1 MTMLTVRRLPYP
13 PVSPVCFLPSNATN
27 CRVSHLCTPSREV
40 GDKSSVTPAD
50 PPTDRRQNAPPAFTS
65 SFASNNPM
73 EVDGTFTSVTPPA
86 ATVAA
91 ASAEGAK
98 ERAREGDRKS
108 GKTSSAMDGTQ
119 AGGGRGIQIGRLR
132 LMTTLRWVAKSV
144 YLAIRGQNKHLNF
157 FNFHTWM
164 LRIATRQ
171 EESWRIALGGDHRQQ
186 SCDREGRLGQRP
198 RAGGRTELQRRRR
211 RYSNASE

>member
-1 MTMLTVRRLPYP
+1 MPY
-13 PVSPVCFLPSNATN
+13 VSFLPTLLIAE
-27 CRVSHLCTPSREV
+27 CRICALHRGRSEIKVQLPRPIHR
-40 GDKSSVTPAD
+40 
-50 PPTDRRQNAPPAFTS
+50 PTDGKMPRPPAFTS

-98 ERAREGDRKS
+98 ERAREGDR
-108 GKTSSAMDGTQ
+108 KTSSAMDGTQ

>member
-91 ASAEGAK
+91 TGRPK
-98 ERAREGDRKS
+98 ERRSER
-108 GKTSSAMDGTQ
+108 
-119 AGGGRGIQIGRLR
+119 GRSQDVVGNG
-132 LMTTLRWVAKSV
+132 WHA
-144 YLAIRGQNKHLNF
+144 
-157 FNFHTWM
+157 
-164 LRIATRQ
+164 
-171 EESWRIALGGDHRQQ
+171 SWRRKGH
-186 SCDREGRLGQRP
+186 P
-198 RAGGRTELQRRRR
+198 NRT
-211 RYSNASE
+211 SEADDYLKMGCKECIFSHQGSK